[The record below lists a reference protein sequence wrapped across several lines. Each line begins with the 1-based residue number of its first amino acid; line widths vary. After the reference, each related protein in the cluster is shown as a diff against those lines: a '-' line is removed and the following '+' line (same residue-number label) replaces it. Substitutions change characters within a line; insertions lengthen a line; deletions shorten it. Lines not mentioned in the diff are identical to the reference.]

1 MKDQKLSIWLIIAG
15 VALISAVV
23 AVFMFKAQI
32 FDFFVELKGRIE
44 DKRCCRNGELEM

>member
-1 MKDQKLSIWLIIAG
+1 MKDCKISLGLIIAG

-32 FDFFVELKGRIE
+32 FDFVTELKGRIE
-44 DKRCCRNGELEM
+44 DKRCCRNDELEM